1 LKTRL
6 HGIIPAMITPLA
18 GEEELNE
25 PALRRLVG
33 FLTDGGVHGLLPLGT
48 TGEAWALSRAER
60 RRVLEVTV
68 EETDGRIPVY
78 AGTGAPSTSEVISLN
93 RDAAEVG
100 GIAAVTVITPFFV
113 TPGQQE
119 LYEHYARIADAS
131 SLPVI
136 LYNNPRFT
144 GLNLNVET
152 VERLARH
159 GNIAGIKD
167 SSANLTQA
175 AAYVTVCP
183 AGFAVFMGA
192 DTQILA
198 GLVYG
203 CSGAVVTTGNAAPRI
218 AVDIYEKHAAGD
230 MAGARV
236 AQERLA
242 LLRNAMNMGTFPLVV
257 KEALNLM
264 GMDVGPCH
272 RPIAPLAEDSRV
284 KLRDVLRQMGLL

>member
-1 LKTRL
+1 MQPR
-6 HGIIPAMITPLA
+6 GIVPAMVTPLA

-25 PALRRLVG
+25 PALRRLVN
-33 FLTDGGVHGLLPLGT
+33 FLIDGGVHGLLPLGT
-48 TGEAWALSRAER
+48 TGEAWALSRAQR
-60 RRVLEVTV
+60 RRIIEVTV
-68 EETDGRIPVY
+68 EETRGRIPVY
-78 AGTGAPSTSEVISLN
+78 AGTGAPSTAEVVSLN

-100 GIAAVTVITPFFV
+100 GVAAVTVISPFFV

-119 LYEHYARIADAS
+119 LYEHYVRIADS
-131 SLPVI
+131 SALPVI

-159 GNIAGIKD
+159 GNVVGIKD

-175 AAYVTVCP
+175 ASYVAACP
-183 AGFAVFMGA
+183 PEFAVFMGA

-203 CSGAVVTTGNAAPRI
+203 CAGAVVTTGNAVPRI
-218 AVDIYEKHAAGD
+218 AVAIYEKYAAGD
-230 MAGARV
+230 VAGARA
-236 AQERLA
+236 AQEQLA
-242 LLRNAMNMGTFPLVV
+242 LLRNAINMGTFPAVV

-264 GMDVGPCH
+264 GMGVGPCH
-272 RPIAPLAEDSRV
+272 RPIAPLSDESRA
-284 KLRDVLRQMGLL
+284 KLRDVLKQMGVL